1 MNFSKTYQIQVYH
14 DFKEIEADSYHSI
27 TRFFEEREKE
37 IHQLEF
43 EEYFEVLV
51 AYTHALFEI
60 GNYQKHL
67 RMADAV
73 IETSILRN
81 IQTFQG
87 EDVYWVTLFRKAASY
102 FNLMRYNKTDYIL
115 RELIKM
121 NPFHSDA
128 ILFLKRCLRK
138 NQPQFVK
145 NARAISVLLFLLSAL
160 VISVEVIVIRNFF
173 ETYATSI
180 ETLRT
185 SIFIAGGIVLVGS
198 DLFHRWKVN
207 KEVDDF
213 VADVKNKEKVKSTQ
227 QIEQEV

>member
-14 DFKEIEADSYHSI
+14 DFKEIEIDSYHAI
-27 TRFFEEREKE
+27 VRFFEDREAE
-37 IHQLEF
+37 IQQLEF
-43 EEYFEVLV
+43 NEYFEVLV
-51 AYTHALFEI
+51 AYTHALFEV
-60 GNYQKHL
+60 GHYQKHL
-67 RMADAV
+67 RMADVV
-73 IETSILRN
+73 IESSILRN
-81 IQTFQG
+81 IQVFQG

-138 NQPQFVK
+138 NQPQFIQ
-145 NARAISVLLFLLSAL
+145 NARAISVLLFLVSAM
-160 VISVEVIVIRNFF
+160 IIAVEVIVIRNFF
-173 ETYATSI
+173 EAYATMI

-185 SIFIAGGIVLVGS
+185 AVFIAGAIVLVGS

-213 VADVKNKEKVKSTQ
+213 VAEVKANRQERVEEKM
-227 QIEQEV
+227 EQEV